1 MGDFAGSFD
10 SMHHWYTM
18 GKSEEGFVSGEEEM
32 VLERSD
38 LCESGNMAN
47 RGAHWEEVVGSNV
60 DGVVVLW
67 VE

>member
-1 MGDFAGSFD
+1 
-10 SMHHWYTM
+10 M

-32 VLERSD
+32 ALERSD
-38 LCESGNMAN
+38 LRESGHIVN

-60 DGVVVLW
+60 EEIVVLW